1 MLKSIYSFFT
11 DLFPNFLSFSSH
23 SSSILQLNNK
33 KIVSCV
39 LAMSKINL
47 NKLNKN
53 FAHAALL
60 LIDTES
66 DVDDDYRGD
75 GIIIEYGDYFPNM
88 SEKESELVK
97 KGNVIYRYG
106 DKGGLRYYAINYKE
120 FLNIFGNI
128 CYVSM
133 DISSDNQMTFQ
144 YFIDTIAPTSDNIW
158 IKENY
163 KVSIL
168 NGIIGIGK
176 DNRHCQT
183 FAAKALSILKPKFMK
198 NMINVTD
205 DSRKTKKKID
215 IFPDIIKDEL
225 LKLT

>member
-1 MLKSIYSFFT
+1 MLKSIYSFFI

-53 FAHAALL
+53 FAHGALL
-60 LIDTES
+60 LIDTEL

-88 SEKESELVK
+88 SEKESEQVK

-128 CYVSM
+128 CYVNM
-133 DISSDNQMTFQ
+133 DISSDNQMTFFD
-144 YFIDTIAPTSDNIW
+144 FIDIIAPTSDNIW

-168 NGIIGIGK
+168 NRN
-176 DNRHCQT
+176 DNYNSHT
-183 FAAKALSILKPKFMK
+183 FVAKALSILKPKFMK
-198 NMINVTD
+198 NMIIVTD
-205 DSRKTKKKID
+205 DSRKTKKRID